1 MLRSDE
7 EGLILEFLKQ
17 EALQGRFES
26 TTREIANGT
35 HLGYNRVGRI
45 LERLLT
51 RDEIRCRERKRVPY
65 YYLIDILVICQERWK
80 NQESQSTTT
89 KNGGLSK

>member
-1 MLRSDE
+1 MAQSNE

-17 EALQGRFES
+17 EALQGCFES

-45 LERLLT
+45 LERLLM
-51 RDEIRCRERKRVPY
+51 RNEVKFRERKRVRF
-65 YYLIDILVICQERWK
+65 YYLRDILEICQEKWK
-80 NQESQSTTT
+80 NQKSQIDRS
-89 KNGGLSK
+89 